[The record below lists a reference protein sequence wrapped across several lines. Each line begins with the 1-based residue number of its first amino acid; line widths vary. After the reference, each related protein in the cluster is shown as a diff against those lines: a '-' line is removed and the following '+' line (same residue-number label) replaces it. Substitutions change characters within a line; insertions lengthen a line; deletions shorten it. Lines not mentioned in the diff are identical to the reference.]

1 MYYNANATN
10 LDFRNQADNSR
21 ITINKW
27 VEDQTNNK
35 IRDLIPSG
43 SINPLTTLLI
53 TNAVYFKGT
62 WVQPFDKNETRDEV
76 FNVEPGKTVPV
87 QMMQKTDREAIF
99 KYAETDTLQVLE
111 MPYAKGSGKQIS
123 MLVLLP
129 KTHDLASVEESLN
142 VQKLAEWRNA
152 LISQRVNVMFP
163 KYNLET
169 KYDLSS
175 TLASMGMPTAFTD
188 QADFS
193 GMDGTKNLSIGT
205 VIHQAFAD
213 VNEEGTEAAAA
224 TVVGMERMSAKNEPP
239 IPTFRADHPFIFII
253 QDSENGNILFMDGF
267 QTPVFKKMILFF
279 FLIAKLR
286 YEYYFEY
293 FLEIK
298 IT

>member
-1 MYYNANATN
+1 MNTARVYYNANATN

-253 QDSENGNILFMDGF
+253 QDSENGNILFMGRVSN
-267 QTPVFKKMILFF
+267 PSV
-279 FLIAKLR
+279 
-286 YEYYFEY
+286 
-293 FLEIK
+293 
-298 IT
+298 